1 MVKLKH
7 LLGHHFYKKLN
18 NNLKHNFRIIR
29 TNIMR
34 LNKTVKALAIALPI
48 LALSACSSNSATEE
62 ESNVAT
68 NAQESSVTTNTNE
81 SEVQVTAAQRAAEI
95 EDQQNQELEKLRAEH
110 IVYFDFDTSAVS
122 SEFSAI
128 LDAHAK
134 FLNDT
139 NTNVLVEGHADER
152 GTPEYNIALG
162 ERRAKAVVT
171 YLENMGVSSSQ
182 LSVVSYG
189 EEKPMIKDRSESA
202 LAKNRRA
209 VLVY

>member
-1 MVKLKH
+1 
-7 LLGHHFYKKLN
+7 
-18 NNLKHNFRIIR
+18 
-29 TNIMR
+29 MR

-48 LALSACSSNSATEE
+48 LALSACSSNSETEE
-62 ESNVAT
+62 D
-68 NAQESSVTTNTNE
+68 SSVTNNAQQSSVAANTND
-81 SEVQVTAAQRAAEI
+81 VQVTAQQRAAEI
-95 EDQQNQELEKLRAEH
+95 EEQQNQELEKLRAEH
-110 IVYFDFDTSAVS
+110 IVYFDFDTSTVS

-134 FLNDT
+134 FLNNSS
-139 NTNVLVEGHADER
+139 NTRVLVEGHADER

-202 LAKNRRA
+202 FAKNRRA